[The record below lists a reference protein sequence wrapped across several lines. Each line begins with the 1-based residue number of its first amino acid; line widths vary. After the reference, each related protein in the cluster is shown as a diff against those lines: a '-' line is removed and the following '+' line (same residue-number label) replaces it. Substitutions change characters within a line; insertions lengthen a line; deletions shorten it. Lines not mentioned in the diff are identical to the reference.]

1 MKGLWAPVWCK
12 YSNEPY
18 DIVIEQYYG
27 MVLLAYATV
36 SYYIAVVLV
45 RRNLLV

>member
-1 MKGLWAPVWCK
+1 
-12 YSNEPY
+12 
-18 DIVIEQYYG
+18 

>member
-1 MKGLWAPVWCK
+1 MTRSLVAGAELPQPLLHV
-12 YSNEPY
+12 
-18 DIVIEQYYG
+18 